1 MVGEDLN
8 LQDSDTGSTSTVISA
23 VVSSLMVLILLILAA
38 TFIGGKINF
47 TNFFGKY
54 VTYFF
59 LSVIYG
65 KRNPGGIM
73 EKIAA
78 RLETP
83 YKRFGILDEENNDQV
98 EMGRKQEQNNNNN
111 NNNEDINTTVAF

>member
-1 MVGEDLN
+1 
-8 LQDSDTGSTSTVISA
+8 
-23 VVSSLMVLILLILAA
+23 
-38 TFIGGKINF
+38 
-47 TNFFGKY
+47 
-54 VTYFF
+54 
-59 LSVIYG
+59 
-65 KRNPGGIM
+65 M

-83 YKRFGILDEENNDQV
+83 YKRFGILDEESNDQV